1 MIVVHL
7 SGQQQKV
14 APLFEQRKFGRGT
27 AEFLLHQL
35 LQTHQCTFVG
45 KEVHTAAE
53 NASHP
58 AEMLYPFGK
67 TGFKF
72 GFGRNGDDDAA
83 ERIDRHQEFGYH
95 HFAVSTF
102 QQTFGK
108 VSEKRIDNIGL
119 AVQTDHYIRSLIFLN
134 RMYNPRSNVQ
144 IVAAY
149 HRHRYIGGSGN
160 HCGFFEIPLALQFLI
175 LRAVIVINHIQGNHA
190 ILLLGIFDD

>member
-7 SGQQQKV
+7 SGQQQKI
-14 APLFEQRKFGRGT
+14 APLFEHGKLGRSA
-27 AEFLLHQL
+27 AEFLLYQL
-35 LQTHQCTFVG
+35 LQAHQCTFVG
-45 KEVHTAAE
+45 EEMYATAK
-53 NASHP
+53 NTSHP
-58 AEMLYPFGK
+58 AEMLYPFGEAC
-67 TGFKF
+67 FKF
-72 GFGRNGDDDAA
+72 GFRRNSDDNTA

-119 AVQTDHYIRSLIFLN
+119 AVQTDHYIRSFIFLDG
-134 RMYNPRSNVQ
+134 MYNSRSNVQ
-144 IVAAY
+144 IITAH
-149 HRHRYIGGSGN
+149 HRHRDIGGSGN
-160 HCGFFEIPLALQFLI
+160 HRRFFQIPLALQFFI